1 MRPLRK
7 IAFLIEDFAT
17 SSPAQQLLDRFL
29 IGYPRDG
36 SFHRIPDLEVSAYQI
51 VTSESDFGTRREDFR
66 LRVQPTVEKAVA
78 NADAVVI
85 VSRRPGAV
93 ANEAFVDIALHNAP
107 EGGACFVY
115 GVLANSLAT
124 ARQFVSS

>member
-1 MRPLRK
+1 MRSLRK

-17 SSPAQQLLDRFL
+17 SSPAQPLLDRFL

-36 SFHRIPDLEVSAYQI
+36 AFHRIPDLEVSAYQI
-51 VTSESDFGTRREDFR
+51 VSSESDFGSRREDFR
-66 LRVQPTVEKAVA
+66 LRLEPTVEKAVA

-93 ANEAFVDIALHNAP
+93 ANESFVNLALRH
-107 EGGACFVY
+107 
-115 GVLANSLAT
+115 
-124 ARQFVSS
+124 